1 MLEVILER
9 GLVSRQR
16 PGDALDHDGE
26 DGNGAGIRVTG
37 VAVAVAEAGDAERV
51 LHPGD
56 AEVRDGDDGGGEE
69 EVEPEEEL
77 RGVGTIGNHGG
88 ETLDFFVCWQGNSP
102 TRCLAAEVRGRGGA
116 WLRSRQIGRAHV

>member
-69 EVEPEEEL
+69 EVEPEE
-77 RGVGTIGNHGG
+77 RGGLGDVGDGGGG
-88 ETLDFFVCWQGNSP
+88 ELVGDGGVPGEEVERQG
-102 TRCLAAEVRGRGGA
+102 GGDGGGGDRGGG
-116 WLRSRQIGRAHV
+116 RSGA